1 MARGQCSPSCS
12 PQSYLGPWPV
22 ALSQQASSSTSRL
35 EILIWRRLYLEA
47 LRGVIVMWRG
57 AGRAEAGR
65 TGPTVNWRGLTPTEH
80 LRNWAA
86 GGVLPSSAVRSFSSV
101 SATAASGTIHKSPYF
116 FLYFYS
122 LPSHDSVST
131 SLLRV
136 TRAIAKCVCV
146 HVCVHTC
153 TWRQLELPIWGA
165 VKKESLSSTDSS
177 TVVQHG
183 CRTAGQ

>member
-1 MARGQCSPSCS
+1 M
-12 PQSYLGPWPV
+12 

-35 EILIWRRLYLEA
+35 EILIWRHLYLEV

-80 LRNWAA
+80 WRNWAA
-86 GGVLPSSAVRSFSSV
+86 GRVLPSSAVRSFSSV

-136 TRAIAKCVCV
+136 TRAIAKY
-146 HVCVHTC
+146 VCVHTC

-165 VKKESLSSTDSS
+165 VKKQSLSSADSS